1 MHVKSDNQSPTKL
14 TLTITADDKDL
25 KVIKDEALQ
34 ALAKDVKVSGFRSGK
49 APLSVIEK
57 NIDDQTLQSK
67 VVDEAI
73 NRLYIKAAQKSDIRP
88 VGQPQV
94 TLKKFVPYTELEFD
108 VETEVIGDVKLPN
121 YKTIKKTQEKVSV
134 SADEVKKVIDD
145 LLTKS
150 SKKEDVSRGAKQGDE
165 VTIDFLGKDEKGKEI
180 KGAEGKDY
188 PLMLGSNT
196 FIPGFEDNL
205 IGLKSGE
212 SKTFKLTFPKDY
224 GVKALANKK
233 VEFSVEVKG
242 VKELTKPKLDDEFV
256 KTIGSFS
263 DVASLKKDIKTQL
276 LQEKQSQAN
285 NAFENQIVNE
295 IVDKTK
301 VELPKLLVDEQVER
315 LKTEIKQNLMYRGQT
330 WQEMLEF
337 EGLSEEDYIKQKLI
351 PEAQQRVKTGLVL
364 SEIADQEKIVV
375 TPEELETRMQLLKGQ
390 YTDPSMQ
397 AELSKPEARQEIG
410 SRLMTEKTLNRLV
423 ELVTKR

>member
-1 MHVKSDNQSPTKL
+1 
-14 TLTITADDKDL
+14 
-25 KVIKDEALQ
+25 
-34 ALAKDVKVSGFRSGK
+34 
-49 APLSVIEK
+49 
-57 NIDDQTLQSK
+57 
-67 VVDEAI
+67 
-73 NRLYIKAAQKSDIRP
+73 
-88 VGQPQV
+88 
-94 TLKKFVPYTELEFD
+94 
-108 VETEVIGDVKLPN
+108 
-121 YKTIKKTQEKVSV
+121 
-134 SADEVKKVIDD
+134 
-145 LLTKS
+145 
-150 SKKEDVSRGAKQGDE
+150 
-165 VTIDFLGKDEKGKEI
+165 
-180 KGAEGKDY
+180 
-188 PLMLGSNT
+188 MLGSNT